1 MDQKAYQEDIL
12 DSWVFDNFTLADKL
26 FAKALRIFAI
36 CLLVTKKFFGKKW
49 CTCRYS
55 KCKFWFWR

>member
-36 CLLVTKKFFGKKW
+36 CLLVNKNFFGKKMV
-49 CTCRYS
+49 YL
-55 KCKFWFWR
+55 